1 MSRTA
6 PHAGSRSGSIRM
18 RELARIV
25 VGAGTAITWLVACGA
40 EREIDP
46 RPLVAVSV
54 APQAFVVERLAG
66 DRVRVEILVPA
77 GANPS
82 TYEPSIRQLRALGEA
97 QLYVAVG
104 HPAFL
109 FESTWLG
116 PMLAEMPDVE
126 VVKTASPE
134 ALAGEDPHVWVA
146 PSQIDALAVVL
157 AAELARLL
165 PDAQDE
171 IARNLA
177 ALRAEIA
184 AIDALLRERIAASGG
199 RRFVVLHP
207 AWGHLA
213 ADYGLEQL
221 AIEDEHKSP
230 DARELGELI
239 ATIRAAGV
247 KVVFVQPQFDPT
259 AARLVAAEV
268 GAEVVVLDATARE
281 WDVNMRSVAVA
292 LSQGLVP

>member
-1 MSRTA
+1 M
-6 PHAGSRSGSIRM
+6 G
-18 RELARIV
+18 
-25 VGAGTAITWLVACGA
+25 WLLACGP

-66 DRVRVEILVPA
+66 ERVRIEIIVPA

-82 TYEPSIRQLRALGEA
+82 TYEPSIRQLRALSEA
-97 QLYVAVG
+97 RLYVAVG

-109 FESTWLG
+109 FETTWLA
-116 PMLAEMPDVE
+116 PMLAESNNVR
-126 VVKTASPE
+126 VVKAASPD
-134 ALAGEDPHVWVA
+134 ALAGGDPHVWVA
-146 PSQIDALAVVL
+146 PSQVDALAVLV
-157 AAELARLL
+157 AEELTLLL
-165 PDAQDE
+165 PDAKDA
-171 IARNLA
+171 IAGNLA
-177 ALRAEIA
+177 ALSKEIA
-184 AIDALLRERIAASGG
+184 EVDALFRERIAASGG

-230 DARELGELI
+230 DAHELGELI
-239 ATIRAAGV
+239 ETIRAAGT

-259 AARLVAAEV
+259 AAELVAAEI
-268 GAEVVVLDATARE
+268 GAEVVVLDSTARE
-281 WDVNMRSVAVA
+281 WDVNMRNVAVA
-292 LSQGLVP
+292 LAGGLVP